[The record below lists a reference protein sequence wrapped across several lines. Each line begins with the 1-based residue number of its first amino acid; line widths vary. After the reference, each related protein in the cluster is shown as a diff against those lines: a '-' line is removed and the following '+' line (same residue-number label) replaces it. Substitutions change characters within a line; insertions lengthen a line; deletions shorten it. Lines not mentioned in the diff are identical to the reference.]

1 MIKENKSR
9 VSVTIPAEL
18 AERVRDEAERQ
29 HRSFSGQASYF
40 LSLAV
45 GQSSTKGEEVKQ

>member
-1 MIKENKSR
+1 MAKDNKSR

-18 AERVRDEAERQ
+18 AERVRVEAELQ

-40 LSLAV
+40 LALAV
-45 GQSSTKGEEVKQ
+45 GQSSTKAEVVR